1 MARRH
6 GKNGQV
12 AMDPTGGSTYV
23 PIASLNSWT
32 LDAASDN
39 VDVTAFGDTNKQYV
53 KGLPDYKGDI
63 GGWWDAEDV
72 AIFDAA
78 FAGIPVA
85 LKLVPSTLDATAFF
99 SGLGY
104 IDAGVDVPADGAAS
118 ISGTWVAAGNWTMA
132 PAAALAARGE
142 RLR

>member
-6 GKNGQV
+6 GKNGSV
-12 AMDPTGGSTYV
+12 AMDPTGGSTAV
-23 PIASLNSWT
+23 EIASLNSWT

-63 GGWWDAEDV
+63 GGWFDAADV
-72 AIFDAA
+72 SIFDAA
-78 FAGIPVA
+78 FAGTPVF
-85 LKLVPSTLDATAFF
+85 LKLSPSTLDPSVFF

-104 IDAGVDVPADGAAS
+104 IDAGIECPADGAVS
-118 ISGTWVAAGNWTMA
+118 ITGTWVAAGNWAMEPTT
-132 PAAALAARGE
+132 P
-142 RLR
+142 